1 MSLLFASIVLKPFD
15 FTSRLDL
22 VDHRQCSTP
31 LIEPQKLDFTGPS
44 RLPRPFVSDL
54 SHSRQLRVCCS
65 PWPHR
70 CLGRHPSLIT
80 LLTTFGSS
88 PPSILRQ
95 LVDLTSNCLSPFHWF
110 VVNMPSLKLQELAAY
125 SLCWSRH
132 GHHLF
137 MIIGSVGALFHINL
151 IVRSFLIVPPFLLT
165 LPHCLRAFFESVADL
180 LTKPLFVLLSLLVL
194 LFPVDHAGRVIAYS
208 IIVILSPSI
217 STFPQL
223 PLIPPNRSRFDS
235 TSSPT
240 YTSCSL
246 P

>member
-15 FTSRLDL
+15 FTSQLDL

-125 SLCWSRH
+125 SLRWSRH